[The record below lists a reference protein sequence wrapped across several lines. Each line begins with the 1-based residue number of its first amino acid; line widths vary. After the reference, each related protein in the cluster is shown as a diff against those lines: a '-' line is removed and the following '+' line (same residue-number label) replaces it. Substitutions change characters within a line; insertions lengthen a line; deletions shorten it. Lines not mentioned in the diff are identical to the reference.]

1 MGEGG
6 LGMTPLAQLSGA
18 NDLAGTMFRD
28 DVSGDA
34 GASGPDYPDTKERER
49 IVADIGWKRRQRTTP
64 YELG

>member
-1 MGEGG
+1 
-6 LGMTPLAQLSGA
+6 MTRLALLSRA
-18 NDLAGTMFRD
+18 NYLAGTVFTG

-49 IVADIGWKRRQRTTP
+49 IVADIGRKRRQRTTP